1 MALGVEHFDDVMFV
15 KLTKLYFSEKKL
27 SPNLD
32 MCVWVQHALALARG
46 CYVILCSRARG
57 KLELST
63 LFSFLPSDTRF
74 TTYQRKKIVSFCLLF
89 VMRLWLTYFMDQ
101 IFSQKV

>member
-1 MALGVEHFDDVMFV
+1 MALGAKHFDDVMFF

-46 CYVILCSRARG
+46 CFVATVILCSRARG
-57 KLELST
+57 KLGLST
-63 LFSFLPSDTRF
+63 LFCFLPSDMRF
-74 TTYQRKKIVSFCLLF
+74 TTYQSKTIVSFCLLF

-101 IFSQKV
+101 IFS